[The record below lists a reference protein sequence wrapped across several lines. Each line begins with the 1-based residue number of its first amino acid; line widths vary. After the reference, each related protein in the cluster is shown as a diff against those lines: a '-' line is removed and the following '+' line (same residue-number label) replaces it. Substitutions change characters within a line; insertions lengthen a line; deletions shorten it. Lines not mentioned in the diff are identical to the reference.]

1 MTPSHAT
8 KTVLL
13 SELAELCVDL
23 SDAAVKHS
31 ASSTPSTPQAAS
43 TARLSSARSISIEVA
58 LDLRYEASRLKE
70 WASHAKQHD
79 LVILGSSEDTK
90 TILRDSQ
97 IGRIVASLLDQ
108 ADQFRLLL
116 PETQRE
122 TPKLDDFQMALR
134 TACAAGSQTYVSVMS
149 ARLSETS
156 GPGSLNEIVDM
167 LSEMNDRLW
176 SFNTALELQSTLGP
190 SQNLAIVPSKP
201 KATTSVI
208 TPKEDTEIQP
218 ESSSVKAGRV
228 KNAYGEKKDLDW
240 WSDVMGTKMRYAPMQ
255 SRDEPM
261 LVPKYAP
268 RKSFSKRIPGSTVT
282 FCEPPP
288 PYTFEYT
295 HPQLE
300 CERVK
305 AVIVGNGA
313 CGKTSAL
320 LVWCMGYFPDVY
332 VPTVFENYVAPDYVG
347 TVGGAMR
354 IPARVEVAL
363 WDTPGQEDYDRLR
376 PFLYP
381 NADVLI
387 LSYEIGFPGS
397 LDNAIHKVRN
407 IPLQSLPKTRP
418 TLLTTCNPPQIKLTY
433 LPVLPRSQ
441 ALPPGRPHRARWPQ
455 NRRAHL
461 PSNNRGAAK

>member
-1 MTPSHAT
+1 VVQSHAT

-23 SDAAVKHS
+23 SEAAVKHS
-31 ASSTPSTPQAAS
+31 ASSTPSTPQATS

-79 LVILGSSEDTK
+79 LVILSSSEDTK
-90 TILRDSQ
+90 TILRDFQ

-134 TACAAGSQTYVSVMS
+134 TACATDSQTYVSVMS
-149 ARLSETS
+149 ARLSETP
-156 GPGSLNEIVDM
+156 GPGSLNETVDM

-176 SFNTALELQSTLGP
+176 SFNTALELRSTLGP
-190 SQNLAIVPSKP
+190 SQSLATVPPKP
-201 KATTSVI
+201 EATTSAI
-208 TPKEDTEIQP
+208 TPKEDTEMQP
-218 ESSSVKAGRV
+218 ENSSVNAEAV
-228 KNAYGEKKDLDW
+228 KDAYGEKRDLNW
-240 WSDVMGTKMRYAPMQ
+240 WSNVMGTRMRYAPMQ
-255 SRDEPM
+255 HRDEPM

-268 RKSFSKRIPGSTVT
+268 RKSFSKRIPDSTVT

-288 PYTFEYT
+288 PYAFEYT
-295 HPQLE
+295 QPQLE
-300 CERVK
+300 YERVK

-313 CGKTSAL
+313 CGKTCAL
-320 LVWCMGYFPDVY
+320 ISWSKGTFPEVY
-332 VPTVFENYVAPDYVG
+332 VPTVFENYVADAHVG
-347 TVGGAMR
+347 TVGGAKR

-363 WDTPGQEDYDRLR
+363 WDTAGQEDYDRLR
-376 PFLYP
+376 PLSYP
-381 NADVLI
+381 DADVLI
-387 LSYEIGFPGS
+387 LSYEIGFPDS

-407 IPLQSLPKTRP
+407 PSPPLVAS
-418 TLLTTCNPPQIKLTY
+418 
-433 LPVLPRSQ
+433 
-441 ALPPGRPHRARWPQ
+441 
-455 NRRAHL
+455 
-461 PSNNRGAAK
+461 